1 MNGLQI
7 ETMQQMLAIV
17 TLFLGALLIGVIYNA
32 YRIVRQPTLLLF
44 VYGLFTLVV
53 GITFAD
59 LVSIFTPDAFI
70 IAWSAVFSRIV
81 VILGLC
87 VMAYGI
93 LRG

>member
-1 MNGLQI
+1 MNGMQI

-17 TLFLGALLIGVIYNA
+17 TLLLGALLIGVIYNA

-44 VYGLFTLVV
+44 IYGLFTLVV

-59 LVSIFTPDAFI
+59 LVSIFTPEDFI

>member
-1 MNGLQI
+1 MNGMQI
-7 ETMQQMLAIV
+7 ETIQQMLAIV
-17 TLFLGALLIGVIYNA
+17 MLLLGALLIGVIYNA

-44 VYGLFTLVV
+44 IYGLFTLVV

-59 LVSIFTPDAFI
+59 LVSVFTPDAFT

>member
-1 MNGLQI
+1 MNGMEV
-7 ETMQQMLAIV
+7 ETIQQMLAIV
-17 TLFLGALLIGVIYNA
+17 TLLLGALLIGIIFNA

-44 VYGLFTLVV
+44 IYGLFTLVV

-70 IAWSAVFSRIV
+70 VAWSAIFSRIV

-93 LRG
+93 MRG

>member
-1 MNGLQI
+1 MQI

-17 TLFLGALLIGVIYNA
+17 TLLLGALLIAVIFNA

-44 VYGLFTLVV
+44 IYGLFTLIM

-70 IAWSAVFSRIV
+70 VAWSAVFSRIV
-81 VILGLC
+81 VLLGLC

>member
-1 MNGLQI
+1 MQI

-17 TLFLGALLIGVIYNA
+17 TLLLGALLIGIIFNA

-44 VYGLFTLVV
+44 IYGLFTLVV

-59 LVSIFTPDAFI
+59 IVSVFTPDGFI
-70 IAWSAVFSRIV
+70 IAWSAVFSHIV

-87 VMAYGI
+87 VMTHSI

>member
-17 TLFLGALLIGVIYNA
+17 TLLLGALLIGVIYNA

-59 LVSIFTPDAFI
+59 IVSIFTPDAFI

>member
-1 MNGLQI
+1 MQI

-17 TLFLGALLIGVIYNA
+17 TLLLGALLIGVIYNA

-44 VYGLFTLVV
+44 IYGLFTLVV

-59 LVSIFTPDAFI
+59 LVSVFTPDTFV
-70 IAWSAVFSRIV
+70 IAWAAVFSRVV

>member
-17 TLFLGALLIGVIYNA
+17 TLFLGALIIGVIFNA
-32 YRIVRQPTLLLF
+32 YRIVKQPTLLYF
-44 VYGLFTLVV
+44 IYGLFTLIV

-59 LVSIFTPDAFI
+59 LVGIFTPDEFI
-70 IAWSAVFSRIV
+70 VLWAAVFSRIV

>member
-1 MNGLQI
+1 MQI
-7 ETMQQMLAIV
+7 EIMQQMLAIV
-17 TLFLGALLIGVIYNA
+17 TLALGALLITVIFNA
-32 YRIVRQPTLLLF
+32 YRIVRQPTLLYF
-44 VYGLFTLVV
+44 IYGLFTLIV

-59 LVSIFTPDAFI
+59 LVSVFTPDAFT
-70 IAWSAVFSRIV
+70 ALWSAVFSRIV

>member
-1 MNGLQI
+1 MEQI

-17 TLFLGALLIGVIYNA
+17 TLLLGAFLIAVIYNA

-59 LVSIFTPDAFI
+59 LVSILTPEAFT

>member
-70 IAWSAVFSRIV
+70 FAWSAVFSRIV

>member
-1 MNGLQI
+1 MSELQI
-7 ETMQQMLAIV
+7 ETIQQMLAIV
-17 TLFLGALLIGVIYNA
+17 TLLLGALLIGVIYNA

-44 VYGLFTLVV
+44 IYGLFTLVV

-59 LVSIFTPDAFI
+59 LVSALTPDAFI

>member
-1 MNGLQI
+1 MQI
-7 ETMQQMLAIV
+7 EIMQQMLAVV
-17 TLFLGALLIGVIYNA
+17 TLLMGALLIAIIFNA
-32 YRIVRQPTLLLF
+32 YRIVRQQTLLLF
-44 VYGLFTLVV
+44 IYGLFTLIV

-70 IAWSAVFSRIV
+70 VLWSAVFSRIV

-87 VMAYGI
+87 VMAYGV